1 MEMIGPNQA
10 IFDYIGNGY
19 RYVSENDAE
28 APLGTG
34 SEIHHVASLRGDSSV
49 IQDFSP
55 TENAALN
62 NTRSLTPARARWER
76 VLAYGF
82 GMTNFISRLVPIC
95 SSVFFVALF
104 RLCVACFF
112 FQSYPCVGTHFTPRP

>member
-62 NTRSLTPARARWER
+62 NTRSSSLLARGGSA
-76 VLAYGF
+76 
-82 GMTNFISRLVPIC
+82 C
-95 SSVFFVALF
+95 SLMGS
-104 RLCVACFF
+104 
-112 FQSYPCVGTHFTPRP
+112 G